1 MSMKKRRSCIALLLV
16 WSMLLLLTACGGT
29 AVSDAS
35 SAPAETIAETSAPSE
50 APKPEENQE
59 PESTVMSM
67 EETAPEPELE
77 CTLPI
82 HDDSISI
89 SYWISWNPD
98 LSAVCAPGDA
108 SVYKALEERTGIHVD
123 YRESSPFNQGQD
135 FDLMIA
141 SGDYVDIFPA
151 SSNLSPDQA
160 FEQDI
165 CIDLTG

>member
-1 MSMKKRRSCIALLLV
+1 MVNLHVSYWQTNLMKVTNRFDGIALLLV

-35 SAPAETIAETSAPSE
+35 SAPSE

-59 PESTVMSM
+59 PESTVMST
-67 EETAPEPELE
+67 EDTAPEPELE
-77 CTLPI
+77 YTLPI

-108 SVYKALEERTGIHVD
+108 SVYKALENEPAPMWTTGN
-123 YRESSPFNQGQD
+123 P
-135 FDLMIA
+135 
-141 SGDYVDIFPA
+141 P
-151 SSNLSPDQA
+151 P
-160 FEQDI
+160 
-165 CIDLTG
+165 LTRDRILT

>member
-1 MSMKKRRSCIALLLV
+1 MKKPRSCIALLLV

-59 PESTVMSM
+59 PESTVMST

-77 CTLPI
+77 YTLPI

-98 LSAVCAPGDA
+98 LSAVCAPEMPP
-108 SVYKALEERTGIHVD
+108 STRRWRNE
-123 YRESSPFNQGQD
+123 
-135 FDLMIA
+135 
-141 SGDYVDIFPA
+141 PA
-151 SSNLSPDQA
+151 SMWTTGNPPP
-160 FEQDI
+160 
-165 CIDLTG
+165 LTRDRILT

>member
-1 MSMKKRRSCIALLLV
+1 MKKRRSCIALLLV

-77 CTLPI
+77 YTLPI

-108 SVYKALEERTGIHVD
+108 SVYKALEERTGIHLS
-123 YRESSPFNQGQD
+123 YLGEPPQSPFEC
-135 FDLMIA
+135 L
-141 SGDYVDIFPA
+141 P
-151 SSNLSPDQA
+151 QA
-160 FEQDI
+160 KGYFR
-165 CIDLTG
+165 L